1 MSVVVVAALQM
12 VSTGEVA
19 ANLAEARQLAEQ
31 AVAQGAQMLVL
42 PESFALFAGGDV
54 MALAQAEAEGGRLR
68 RFLAELAVDL
78 NVLVVG
84 GTLPLPAADGR
95 VRPCCHVYSRAG
107 ELLGVYQKTHL
118 FDADVADSQQ
128 CYRESD
134 QYAPGNSALVV
145 DTEFGRLG
153 VAVCYDL
160 RFPEYFRVLQDQGA
174 EIVAV
179 PSAFTRRT
187 GWAHWSP
194 LMRARAIENQTLMI
208 GANQGGMHSA
218 TRLCSGGSM
227 VVDAWGTVL
236 AEAGLGAGVVV
247 AAFDA
252 AAQQRIRQQM
262 PVASHRRNLP
272 R

>member
-1 MSVVVVAALQM
+1 MSTPVAALQM
-12 VSTGEVA
+12 VSTGDVA
-19 ANLAEARQLAEQ
+19 ANLVQARQLAEQ
-31 AVAQGAQMLVL
+31 AAARGAKLLVL

-54 MALAQAEAEGGRLR
+54 KALAQAEADDGHLR
-68 RFLAELAVDL
+68 GFLAGLARDL
-78 NVLVVG
+78 KVLVVG

-95 VRPCCHVYSRAG
+95 VKPCSLVYSSTG
-107 ELLGVYQKTHL
+107 ELLGIYQKTHL

-134 QYAPGNSALVV
+134 QYAPGDASLVV
-145 DTEFGRLG
+145 DTELGRLG

-160 RFPEYFRVLQDQGA
+160 RFPEYFRVLLDQGA
-174 EIVAV
+174 ELVAV

-208 GANQGGMHSA
+208 GANQGGIHSA
-218 TRLCSGGSM
+218 TRQCSGGSM

-247 AAFDA
+247 AEFDEA
-252 AAQQRIRQQM
+252 TQRRIRQQM
-262 PVASHRRNLP
+262 PVASHRRNLAQ
-272 R
+272 